1 MVSNLGLS
9 LRSAPSARL
18 EGRGRL
24 GRFVNKLV
32 LISVSAREP
41 VPARFNLARYCLAE
55 NARLRPGATALTVIG
70 DAGVRRWTHAAFDLE
85 VRRLGAGL
93 ASLGLE
99 PGARV
104 MIRMGNEANAALLY
118 FASIAA
124 GFVPL
129 LASSQLTFEEAD
141 FLLRDCGASAL
152 ALGAA
157 FEEEAH
163 GGGFAVLRGGDIA
176 RLSDCAP
183 LDDYADTAADD
194 PAYLVYT
201 SGTAS
206 RPKGVLHA
214 HRAAWGRRPMRA
226 HWTGLGPGDV
236 MLHAGAINWTYTLGV
251 GIVDPLSAGGSAV
264 LYNGHP
270 DPNVWPRLIAEHR
283 ATVFAA
289 VPGVYRQILKYA
301 APEKADLSSLRH
313 GLSAGAALAPSL
325 LAEWRA
331 RTGKEIYEAFG
342 MSECSTFISSGPTT
356 PVHPGSPG
364 RPQPGRVVAAL
375 PQDGGETPLPPG
387 ETGILAVRRDE
398 PGLMLGYWNRSEEER
413 EAFRGDWFVSGDL
426 VEFDAEGYMHHH
438 GRADEVMNAGG
449 YRVSPA
455 EVEKCLAAFD
465 HVAEAA
471 AAERPGRDAD
481 STIIKAYVV
490 MRDGAA
496 HDEAAILAHCQAHLA
511 AYKRPRAVVFLDAL
525 PRNANGKL
533 NRRALP

>member
-1 MVSNLGLS
+1 MN
-9 LRSAPSARL
+9 
-18 EGRGRL
+18 E
-24 GRFVNKLV
+24 
-32 LISVSAREP
+32 SAREP
-41 VPARFNLARYCLAE
+41 VPVRFNLARYCLAE
-55 NARLRPGATALTVIG
+55 NARVRPDVTAITIVG
-70 DAGVRRWTHAAFDLE
+70 DAGAQRWTHAQLDLD
-85 VRRLGAGL
+85 VRRLAAGL
-93 ASLGLE
+93 RGLSLA

-104 MIRMGNEANAALLY
+104 MIRMGNEANAALSY
-118 FASIAA
+118 FAAIAA
-124 GFVPL
+124 GYVPL

-141 FLLRDCGASAL
+141 FLLKDCGASAL

-157 FEEEAH
+157 FESEAH
-163 GGGFAVLRGGDIA
+163 ESGAIVLRGADLA
-176 RLSDCAP
+176 RLAQAAP
-183 LDDYADTAADD
+183 IAEYADTAADD

-201 SGTAS
+201 SGTTS

-251 GIVDPLSAGGSAV
+251 GVVDPLSAGGSAV

-270 DPNVWPRLIAEHR
+270 DPNVWLRLILEHR

-289 VPGVYRQILKYA
+289 VPGVYRQMLKYA
-301 APEKADLSSLRH
+301 TPETADLSSLRH

-325 LAEWRA
+325 LEEWRA
-331 RTGKEIYEAFG
+331 RTGKDIFEAFG

-375 PQDGGETPLPPG
+375 PQEGGETPLPPG
-387 ETGILAVRRDE
+387 ETGVLAVRRDD
-398 PGLMLGYWNRSEEER
+398 PGLMLGYWNRPDEER

-426 VEFDAEGYMHHH
+426 VAFDAEGYMHHH

-449 YRVSPA
+449 FRVSPA
-455 EVEKCLAAFD
+455 EVEKCLLAFD
-465 HVAEAA
+465 QVAEAA

-481 STIIKAYVV
+481 ATIIKAYVV

-496 HDEAAILAHCQAHLA
+496 HDEAAILAHCHEHLA
-511 AYKRPRAVVFLDAL
+511 AYKRPRSIVFLESL

-533 NRRALP
+533 NRKDLP

>member
-1 MVSNLGLS
+1 MSALS
-9 LRSAPSARL
+9 D
-18 EGRGRL
+18 
-24 GRFVNKLV
+24 
-32 LISVSAREP
+32 P

-55 NARLRPGATALTVIG
+55 NARLRPDGTAITVVG
-70 DAGVRRWTHAAFDLE
+70 DDHIQRWTHGELDRK
-85 VRRLGAGL
+85 VRALAGGLRGLGL
-93 ASLGLE
+93 A

-104 MIRMGNEANAALLY
+104 MIRMGNEANAALTY
-118 FASIAA
+118 FAAIAA
-124 GFVPL
+124 GYVAL

-141 FLLRDCGASAL
+141 FLLRDCGAAAL
-152 ALGAA
+152 ALGEA
-157 FEEEAH
+157 FEGETHDAPDV
-163 GGGFAVLRGGDIA
+163 AVLRGGDLDQLMA
-176 RLSDCAP
+176 SDP
-183 LDDYADTAADD
+183 VDYADTAADD

-201 SGTAS
+201 SGTTS

-236 MLHAGAINWTYTLGV
+236 MLHAGAMNWTYTLGV

-264 LYNGHP
+264 LYNGAP
-270 DPNVWPRLIAEHR
+270 DPAVWARLIAAHR

-289 VPGVYRQILKYA
+289 VPGVFRQILKHGLPA
-301 APEKADLSSLRH
+301 DADLSSLRH

-331 RTGKEIYEAFG
+331 RSGKEIYEAFG
-342 MSECSTFISSGPTT
+342 MSEVSTFISSGPTT
-356 PVHPGSPG
+356 PVRPGLPG

-375 PQDGGETPLPPG
+375 PPEGGETPLPVG
-387 ETGILAVRRDE
+387 ETGVLAVRRDD
-398 PGLMLGYWNRSEEER
+398 PGLMLGYWNRPEEER

-426 VEFDAEGYMHHH
+426 VAFDSDGYMHHL

-455 EVEKCLAAFD
+455 EVEKCLLAFP

-471 AAERPGRDAD
+471 AAERPGRDAET
-481 STIIKAYVV
+481 TIIKSYVV
-490 MRDGAA
+490 MRDHAP
-496 HDEAAILAHCQAHLA
+496 HDEAAILAHCRAHLA
-511 AYKRPRAVVFLDAL
+511 GYKCPRAVVFLDAL

-533 NRRALP
+533 LRASLP

>member
-1 MVSNLGLS
+1 MTQS
-9 LRSAPSARL
+9 LPS
-18 EGRGRL
+18 
-24 GRFVNKLV
+24 
-32 LISVSAREP
+32 REP

-55 NARLRPGATALTVIG
+55 NARLRPRATAITVVG
-70 DAGVRRWTHAAFDLE
+70 DGHVLRWTHAELDLN
-85 VRRLGAGL
+85 VRRLAAGL
-93 ASLGLE
+93 QSLGLS

-104 MIRMGNEANAALLY
+104 MIRMGNEANAALAY
-118 FASIAA
+118 FATIAA
-124 GFVPL
+124 GYVAL

-141 FLLRDCGASAL
+141 FLLRDCGAAVL

-157 FEEEAH
+157 FEDEAH
-163 GGGFAVLRGGDIA
+163 EAPGVIVLRLRDFE
-176 RLSDCAP
+176 RLAGTAP
-183 LDDYADTAADD
+183 LPDYADTAADD

-201 SGTAS
+201 SGTTS

-214 HRAAWGRRPMRA
+214 HRAAWGRRPMRE

-270 DPNVWPRLIAEHR
+270 DPSAWPRLIEEHH
-283 ATVFAA
+283 ATIFAA

-301 APEKADLSSLRH
+301 APENADLTTLRH
-313 GLSAGAALAPSL
+313 CLSAGAALAPSL
-325 LAEWRA
+325 LADWRA

-375 PQDGGETPLPPG
+375 PQDGGETPLPPS
-387 ETGILAVRRDE
+387 ETGVLAVRRDE
-398 PGLMLGYWNRSEEER
+398 PGLMLGYWNRPEEER

-449 YRVSPA
+449 FRVSPA
-455 EVEKCLAAFD
+455 EVEKCLLAFG

-481 STIIKAYVV
+481 ATIIKAYVV
-490 MRDGAA
+490 MRDGAP
-496 HDEAAILAHCQAHLA
+496 HDEAAILAHCHERLA
-511 AYKRPRAVVFLDAL
+511 AYKRPRAVTFLDAL

-533 NRRALP
+533 NRKLLP

>member
-1 MVSNLGLS
+1 MSSTQKVS
-9 LRSAPSARL
+9 RSSP
-18 EGRGRL
+18 
-24 GRFVNKLV
+24 
-32 LISVSAREP
+32 
-41 VPARFNLARYCLAE
+41 
-55 NARLRPGATALTVIG
+55 TVYV
-70 DAGVRRWTHAAFDLE
+70 A
-85 VRRLGAGL
+85 
-93 ASLGLE
+93 
-99 PGARV
+99 
-104 MIRMGNEANAALLY
+104 
-118 FASIAA
+118 
-124 GFVPL
+124 L

-141 FLLRDCGASAL
+141 FLRRDCGAAAL

-157 FEEEAH
+157 FERETH
-163 GGGFAVLRGGDIA
+163 GDGIVVLRRADLA
-176 RLSDCAP
+176 RLAEREP
-183 LDDYADTAADD
+183 LSHYVDTSADD

-201 SGTAS
+201 SGTTS

-264 LYNGHP
+264 LYNGRP
-270 DPNVWPRLIAEHR
+270 DPAVWPRLIARYR

-301 APEKADLSSLRH
+301 RPEEADLASLRH

-331 RTGKEIYEAFG
+331 RTGKDIYEAFG

-356 PVHPGSPG
+356 PVLPGSPG

-375 PQDGGETPLPPG
+375 PQEGGDIPLPAG
-387 ETGILAVRRDE
+387 DAGVLAVRRDD
-398 PGLMLGYWNRSEEER
+398 PGLMLGYWNRPDEER
-413 EAFRGDWFVSGDL
+413 DAFRGSWFVSGDL
-426 VEFDAEGYMHHH
+426 VAFDADGYMHHH

-455 EVEKCLAAFD
+455 EVEKCLLAFD

-471 AAERPGRDAD
+471 VAERPGRDAEA
-481 STIIKAYVV
+481 TIIKAYVV
-490 MRDGAA
+490 MRDGAP
-496 HDEAAILAHCQAHLA
+496 HDAEAILAHCAAHLA
-511 AYKRPRAVVFLDAL
+511 AYKRPRVVDFLDVL

-533 NRRALP
+533 NRGLLP

>member
-1 MVSNLGLS
+1 MTETPL
-9 LRSAPSARL
+9 
-18 EGRGRL
+18 
-24 GRFVNKLV
+24 
-32 LISVSAREP
+32 REP

-55 NARLRPGATALTVIG
+55 NARLRPHVTALTVVG
-70 DAGVRRWTHAAFDLE
+70 DGAALRWTHAELDLK
-85 VRRLGAGL
+85 VRRLAAGL
-93 ASLGLE
+93 QELGLE

-104 MIRMGNEANAALLY
+104 MIRMGNEANAALAY
-118 FASIAA
+118 FAAIAG
-124 GFVPL
+124 GFTPL

-141 FLLRDCGASAL
+141 FLLNDCGAAVL

-157 FEEEAH
+157 FEDEAH
-163 GGGFAVLRGGDIA
+163 EGNRIVLRGADLE
-176 RLSDCAP
+176 RLAGTAP
-183 LDDYADTAADD
+183 IDDYADTGAED

-201 SGTAS
+201 SGTTS

-214 HRAAWGRRPMRA
+214 HRAAWARRPMRA

-251 GIVDPLSAGGSAV
+251 GVVDPLSAGGSAV

-270 DPNVWPRLIAEHR
+270 DPAVWLRLIAEHR

-301 APEKADLSSLRH
+301 EPEQADLSSLRH
-313 GLSAGAALAPSL
+313 GLSAGAALPVSL

-331 RTGKEIYEAFG
+331 RTGKEIFEAFG
-342 MSECSTFISSGPTT
+342 MSECSTFISSGPST

-364 RPQPGRVVAAL
+364 RPQPGRVVATL
-375 PQDGGETPLPPG
+375 PAEGGETPLPVG
-387 ETGILAVRRDE
+387 ETGVLAVRRDE
-398 PGLMLGYWNRSEEER
+398 PGLMLRYWNRPEEER

-426 VEFDAEGYMHHH
+426 VAFDAEGYMHHH

-455 EVEKCLAAFD
+455 EVEKCLLTFD
-465 HVAEAA
+465 GVAEAA

-481 STIIKAYVV
+481 TTIIKAYVV

-496 HDEAAILAHCQAHLA
+496 PDEAAILAHCHEHLA
-511 AYKRPRAVVFLDAL
+511 AYKRPRAVAFLDAL

>member
-1 MVSNLGLS
+1 MQKGAVLQEV
-9 LRSAPSARL
+9 PS
-18 EGRGRL
+18 
-24 GRFVNKLV
+24 
-32 LISVSAREP
+32 REP
-41 VPARFNLARYCLAE
+41 VPARFNLARYCLAD
-55 NARLRPGATALTVIG
+55 NARLRPAVTAITVVG
-70 DAGVRRWTHAAFDLE
+70 DAGVLRWTHGELDLK
-85 VRRLGAGL
+85 VRRLASGFR
-93 ASLGLE
+93 SLGLK

-104 MIRMGNEANAALLY
+104 MIRMGNEANAALAY

-124 GFVPL
+124 GYVPL

-141 FLLRDCGASAL
+141 FLLRDCGAAAL

-157 FEEEAH
+157 FEGEAH
-163 GGGFAVLRGGDIA
+163 EGDAVVLRGADLE
-176 RLSDCAP
+176 RLGETAP
-183 LDDYADTAADD
+183 LDDYVDTAADD

-201 SGTAS
+201 SGTTS

-214 HRAAWGRRPMRA
+214 HRAAWARRPMRA

-289 VPGVYRQILKYA
+289 VPGVYRQMLKYA
-301 APEKADLSSLRH
+301 TPEQFDLSSLRH
-313 GLSAGAALAPSL
+313 CLSAGAALPPTL

-342 MSECSTFISSGPTT
+342 MSECSTFISSGPST

-375 PQDGGETPLPPG
+375 PPDGGETPLPPC
-387 ETGILAVRRDE
+387 ETGVLAVRRDE
-398 PGLMLGYWNRSEEER
+398 PGLMLGYWNRPEEER
-413 EAFRGDWFVSGDL
+413 DAFRGDWFVSGDL

-455 EVEKCLAAFD
+455 EVEKCLLTFEN
-465 HVAEAA
+465 VAEAA

-481 STIIKAYVV
+481 TTIIKAYVV

-496 HDEAAILAHCQAHLA
+496 RDEAAILAHCHEHLA

>member
-1 MVSNLGLS
+1 MRDIQPNE
-9 LRSAPSARL
+9 RFRQQQ
-18 EGRGRL
+18 GRGACRGV
-24 GRFVNKLV
+24 GRMQKEAV
-32 LISVSAREP
+32 LLSISAREP

-55 NARLRPGATALTVIG
+55 NARVRPDAVALTVVG
-70 DAGVRRWTHAAFDLE
+70 DAGAQRWTHAALDLK
-85 VRRLGAGL
+85 VRRLAAGL
-93 ASLGLE
+93 ASLGLK

-118 FASIAA
+118 FAAIAA

-141 FLLRDCGASAL
+141 FLLKDCGAAVL
-152 ALGAA
+152 ALGVA

-163 GGGFAVLRGGDIA
+163 GGGFVVLRGADIE
-176 RLSDCAP
+176 RLADHAP
-183 LDDYADTAADD
+183 LDEYADTAADD

-201 SGTAS
+201 SGTTS

-270 DPNVWPRLIAEHR
+270 DPAVWPRLIAERR

-301 APEKADLSSLRH
+301 APEEADLSSLRH

-356 PVHPGSPG
+356 PVHLGSPG

-375 PQDGGETPLPPG
+375 PPEGGETPLAPG
-387 ETGILAVRRDE
+387 ETGVLAVRRDE
-398 PGLMLGYWNRSEEER
+398 PGLMLGYWSRPEEER

-426 VEFDAEGYMHHH
+426 VAFDAEGYMHHH

-455 EVEKCLAAFD
+455 EVEKCLLTFD
-465 HVAEAA
+465 QVAEAA

-481 STIIKAYVV
+481 ATIIKAYVV

-496 HDEAAILAHCQAHLA
+496 HDEAALLAHCQAHLA

-533 NRRALP
+533 DRRALP

>member
-1 MVSNLGLS
+1 MT
-9 LRSAPSARL
+9 
-18 EGRGRL
+18 ET
-24 GRFVNKLV
+24 
-32 LISVSAREP
+32 ISREP

-55 NARLRPGATALTVIG
+55 NARSRPDVTALTVVG
-70 DAGVRRWTHAAFDLE
+70 DGTVLRWTHAELDLR
-85 VRRLGAGL
+85 VRRLAAGL
-93 ASLGLE
+93 QSLGVA

-141 FLLRDCGASAL
+141 FLLKDCDASVL

-157 FEEEAH
+157 FEGEAH
-163 GGGFAVLRGGDIA
+163 AGGAIVLRGSDIE
-176 RLSDCAP
+176 RLAQCAP
-183 LDDYADTAADD
+183 IADYADTGAND

-201 SGTAS
+201 SGTTS

-214 HRAAWGRRPMRA
+214 HRAAWARRPMRA

-251 GIVDPLSAGGSAV
+251 GVVDPLSAGGSAV
-264 LYNGHP
+264 LFNGTP
-270 DPNVWPRLIAEHR
+270 DPAVWLRLIAEHR

-289 VPGVYRQILKYA
+289 VPGVYRQMLKYA
-301 APEKADLSSLRH
+301 APETADLTSLRH
-313 GLSAGAALAPSL
+313 GLSAGAALPVSL
-325 LAEWRA
+325 LDEWRA
-331 RTGKEIYEAFG
+331 RTGKEIFEAFG
-342 MSECSTFISSGPTT
+342 MSECSTFISSGPET
-356 PVHPGSPG
+356 PVQPGSPG
-364 RPQPGRVVAAL
+364 RPQPGRVIAAL
-375 PQDGGETPLPPG
+375 PQDGGETPLPTG
-387 ETGILAVRRDE
+387 ETGVLAVRRDE
-398 PGLMLGYWNRSEEER
+398 PGLMLGYWNRPEEER
-413 EAFRGDWFVSGDL
+413 EAFRGNWFISGDL
-426 VEFDAEGYMHHH
+426 VAFDAEGYMHHQ

-455 EVEKCLAAFD
+455 EVEKCLLAFD

-481 STIIKAYVV
+481 TTIIKAYVV

-496 HDEAAILAHCQAHLA
+496 QDEAAILAHCNAHLA
-511 AYKRPRAVVFLDAL
+511 AYKRPRAVMFLDAL